1 MNKQTWLA
9 IFLACTASFFWA
21 ANAIVGKMVVA
32 TLPAFTFSQFRWFLA
47 FAILAPFGVRKIV
60 EQIGWYKAHFWPLIG
75 LSILS
80 VTLYNTFQYW
90 ALEYTQPL
98 NVGALLAML
107 PVFIAIVASLFG
119 GVKQSAAQ
127 WSAISIA
134 VLGALLVVTKG
145 QWSLLNEAG
154 AGVGEALLVIAM
166 LSWSFYTVLLKKL
179 APEGIS
185 AVGMLSFFMGVGS
198 LFILPFWAYD
208 IVTAGTVIVPPK
220 ELWWAILFVAIFPSI
235 VSYFCWMTAVKLSNA
250 TTAGL
255 MMTTAPLFNALLSLW
270 VLNLA
275 VSTMQWVG
283 IVIVIVGVA
292 ATLMMTRPAQSG

>member
-21 ANAIVGKMVVA
+21 ANAIVGKIVIA
-32 TLPAFTFSQFRWFLA
+32 SLPAFTLSQFRWLLA
-47 FAILAPFGVRKIV
+47 FAILAPFGFSKILA
-60 EQIGWYKAHFWPLIG
+60 QIDWYKANFWPLVG

-80 VTLYNTFQYW
+80 VTLYNTLQYW
-90 ALEYTQPL
+90 ALEYTQPV

-107 PVFIAIVASLFG
+107 PVFIAIVSSLFG
-119 GVKQSAAQ
+119 GIKQSAAQ
-127 WSAISIA
+127 WLTISIA
-134 VLGALLVVTKG
+134 VIGALLVVTKG

-154 AGVGEALLVIAM
+154 AGIGEALLVIAM

-270 VLNLA
+270 VLNLP
-275 VSTMQWVG
+275 VSTMQWIG
-283 IVIVIVGVA
+283 IAVVIVGVA
-292 ATLMMTRPAQSG
+292 ATLMMTRPTQSG